1 MTALD
6 ILLLLPLGIG
16 AVKGYRRGLVL
27 EMVSLLAF
35 VLGVVG
41 GLSLL
46 SAAVPLVRQYVGD
59 AFGMLPLVAFALV
72 FVAIMWGVHLLGGL
86 LKTAVHL
93 TPLGVLDNLLGGA
106 AAAGI
111 TPEAEQKLL
120 NKAAKQRRDAAA
132 IYKEQFR
139 SELEENELA
148 ELVIIEEYLPQQL
161 SEADLVER
169 LVHIIQRVGATGPS
183 DLGKVMGVAARELS
197 GQADGKRISDVLGH
211 LLNNTN
217 L

>member
-1 MTALD
+1 MLKDTIDAAIKQAMLARDKVRLTTLRSIKSQIMLAETAE
-6 ILLLLPLGIG
+6 G
-16 AVKGYRRGLVL
+16 A
-27 EMVSLLAF
+27 S
-35 VLGVVG
+35 
-41 GLSLL
+41 
-46 SAAVPLVRQYVGD
+46 
-59 AFGMLPLVAFALV
+59 
-72 FVAIMWGVHLLGGL
+72 
-86 LKTAVHL
+86 T
-93 TPLGVLDNLLGGA
+93 
-106 AAAGI
+106 AGI
-111 TPEAEQKLL
+111 TPEVELKLL
-120 NKAAKQRRDAAA
+120 NKAAKQRRDAAT

-148 ELVIIEEYLPQQL
+148 ELAIIEEYLPAQL